1 MTKRSMAVSYGMA
14 ISTGFAALGLIAP
27 WANAQNSFQF
37 AKPIVYEF
45 DFEMGPTSIS
55 AGDVN
60 NDGIVDLVISGR
72 NVEGKVL
79 ILLGEGGGQFSAPIE
94 LVVGSQ
100 SDAVSLCNLDLEGP
114 LDLVV
119 VMRGGD
125 GTLSTFT
132 GVGDGT
138 FIDRV
143 DYSVGRSPSS
153 LIAKDFDNDGDIDFA
168 TANYQSSSVSIL
180 LNQGSGSLF
189 NSQTIDLI
197 GGLQGP
203 AFPFHSTAADFDN
216 DSDIDL
222 VIGHLSGN
230 NISFLRNQGDGSFAL
245 PMILPV
251 DAPVGVA
258 AGDMNLDGNID
269 IVMADLLDFN
279 GRVAVLENQGNAVF
293 AGLTTID
300 TGGWSWFVATAD
312 LNGDAKIDVA
322 LTDVENGLLLLMPNE
337 SQGDIALGPPDTF
350 LAIGLPRFILPV
362 NLDGD
367 CDIDIVVAQQGLDKL
382 LILINETQQ
391 ISACTVAD
399 LDGDLQIGTGDL
411 LILFSQWQVPNS
423 YADFTYDGIVNV
435 ADLLFLLSHWG
446 AK

>member
-1 MTKRSMAVSYGMA
+1 MIKRSRAVGYGTA
-14 ISTGFAALGLIAP
+14 ITIGIATLGMIAP
-27 WANAQNSFQF
+27 CAIAQDSFQF

-45 DFEMGPTSIS
+45 DFDMYPTSIS

-60 NDGIVDLVISGR
+60 NDGIVDLAISGR
-72 NVEGKVL
+72 NVEGVTL

-94 LVVGSQ
+94 IVVDSQ
-100 SDAVSLCNLDLEGP
+100 NDAVAICNLDLNGP

-125 GTLSTFT
+125 GTLATFT

-143 DYSVGRSPSS
+143 DYSVGRYPSS
-153 LIAKDFDNDGDIDFA
+153 LVAKDFDNDGDIDFA
-168 TANYQSSSVSIL
+168 TTNYQSSSVSIL
-180 LNQGSGSLF
+180 LNEGNGALF
-189 NSQTIDLI
+189 NSQTIELI

-203 AFPFHSTAADFDN
+203 AFPFHSTSADFDN

-222 VIGHLSGN
+222 VIGHLTGS
-230 NISFLRNQGDGSFAL
+230 NISFLRNQGDGSFAW

-251 DAPVGVA
+251 DTPVGVA
-258 AGDMNLDGNID
+258 AADMNLDGEID

-293 AGLTTID
+293 TGLTTID

-312 LNGDAKIDVA
+312 LNGDAKPDVA
-322 LTDVENGLLLLMPNE
+322 MTDVQSGLLLLMPNE
-337 SQGDIALGPPDTF
+337 SQGDIALGAPDTF
-350 LAIGLPRFILPV
+350 LVIGQPRFILPV

-367 CDIDIVVAQQGLDKL
+367 CDLDLVVAQLGFHKL

-391 ISACTVAD
+391 LSACTVAD
-399 LDGDLQIGTGDL
+399 LDGDLQVGTSDL
-411 LILFSQWQVPNS
+411 LILFAQWNVANS
-423 YADFTYDGIVNV
+423 FADFTYDGIVDV

-446 AK
+446 VK